1 MTDPYKQVLTRK
13 GLDALREE
21 LQVLSRRQHAR
32 VEAIDDFGLD
42 DRDQSTEAQ
51 FERKLF
57 EGLGTENALRVLKV
71 MPEAIDN
78 LDNLLA
84 EHVKPLATVS
94 SHAPEPGEMLN
105 RLLEERNRVSLTG
118 EDFMEIATQAW
129 VGACEV
135 QIDSAPEPSL
145 LEEIKAYSGFLHRYL
160 ESLWEQCVALE
171 NAPDTKRTRG

>member
-94 SHAPEPGEMLN
+94 SHAPEP
-105 RLLEERNRVSLTG
+105 
-118 EDFMEIATQAW
+118 
-129 VGACEV
+129 
-135 QIDSAPEPSL
+135 SL

-160 ESLWEQCVALE
+160 NSLWEQCVALE